1 MEISFLNPKYLWLLV
16 SIPMLI
22 LVHLFSLKF
31 LRTRAWIFSN
41 YEAIKRVSGVEQT
54 MRNSI
59 IIRKNFW
66 LLATEILVVG
76 MVILSAADPIYFYVG
91 KSSQKSYVIAIDA
104 SASMLADDFS
114 PNRLEAAKNAAFQ
127 FLDKLPDK
135 TSVGIVTFS
144 GTSFVESPMTESM
157 NDLKD
162 TIKKIDIK
170 NVGGTDIAGAII
182 TSANIMSK
190 EQRSKTII
198 LLTDGRST
206 VGAPIEEGINAAIDK
221 GIVIHTIGMAT
232 EKGGSYIKS
241 DIISTIDNT
250 TMTVILNALNT
261 IKPESGYRPDLNN
274 LKFYKSTGCDKCQN
288 IGYKGRIGIFEIL
301 LMNQKIEKLILADQ
315 ASEYEIE
322 KIAVADGMINLFQDG
337 LLKALD
343 GITSISEIMDRVKD

>member
-250 TMTVILNALNT
+250 TMTQI
-261 IKPESGYRPDLNN
+261 SQ
-274 LKFYKSTGCDKCQN
+274 STG
-288 IGYKGRIGIFEIL
+288 GIYYLAE
-301 LMNQKIEKLILADQ
+301 NNEKLDSSFNEIITTSQEKVMVRMQLPLLLFALALIFLQ
-315 ASEYEIE
+315 W
-322 KIAVADGMINLFQDG
+322 GMINTKYRTLP
-337 LLKALD
+337 
-343 GITSISEIMDRVKD
+343 